1 MQGLGRFLDQC
12 WTVIPPLRAIVLKI
26 EKEMATLRGE
36 RRALQRDLR
45 RLKAESRRLA
55 TPSILLEW
63 VGD

>member
-1 MQGLGRFLDQC
+1 MGALGRFLDQC
-12 WTVIPPLRAIVLKI
+12 WTVIPPLRALILKI
-26 EKEMATLRGE
+26 EQEMATLRGE

-45 RLKAESRRLA
+45 RLEAESRRRA